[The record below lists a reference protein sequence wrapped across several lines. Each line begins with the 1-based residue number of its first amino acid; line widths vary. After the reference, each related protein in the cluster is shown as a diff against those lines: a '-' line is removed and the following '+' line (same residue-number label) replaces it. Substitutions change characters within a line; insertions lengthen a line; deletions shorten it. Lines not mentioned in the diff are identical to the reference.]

1 MKILL
6 ATMLATA
13 ALYTS
18 EAMALEPI
26 EGSITYRNPDVRMG
40 FRKVPAG
47 SSFEHRFYDNGGS
60 LIVETYRI
68 RPDGTLQLIERVHRE
83 HG

>member
-1 MKILL
+1 MRLLL
-6 ATMLATA
+6 ATMLAA
-13 ALYTS
+13 MALSATQAS
-18 EAMALEPI
+18 ALEPI